1 MKAVCWHGK
10 HDIRVESV
18 PDPIIQHS
26 RDAIIRVTSTAICGS
41 DLHIYDGYIPTME
54 KGDVLGHEFMGIVEE
69 VGKDN
74 TKLKKGDRVIVPF
87 QIACGQCHFCART
100 QTALC
105 DKTNPNHEMMEK
117 LYGQSAAGLFGYSH
131 MYGGYAGGQAVY
143 ARVPCADFGAFK
155 VPPGLSDEQVLFL
168 TDIFPTGFMAAEN
181 CNIEP
186 GQTVAVWG
194 CGPVG
199 QFAIRSAFL
208 LGAGRVIALDNVVER
223 LNLAHEAGA
232 DVIDDE
238 DENVQEILKSMT
250 GGRGPD
256 HCIDAVG
263 MEAHGNTL
271 DALYDRV
278 KVAVMLETDR
288 SHALRAAIFAC
299 AKGGTVSIPGVYGG
313 FLDKFPLGAAFAK
326 GVTLKM
332 GQTNVHRYLPRLL
345 EYIVNGQID
354 PSFVIT
360 HRLGLDEAP
369 DGYKAFHERKD
380 ECIKV
385 VMKPGMTE
393 IPIRVAEAEISA
405 MPQLAV

>member
-1 MKAVCWHGK
+1 MKATCWHGK
-10 HDIRVESV
+10 HDIRVENV
-18 PDPIIQHS
+18 PDPVIQDS
-26 RDAIIRVTSTAICGS
+26 RDAIIRVTTTAICGS

-54 KGDVLGHEFMGIVEE
+54 KGDILGHEFMGVVEE
-69 VGKDN
+69 VGKEN
-74 TKLKKGDRVIVPF
+74 GLKKGDRVIIPF
-87 QIACGQCHFCART
+87 QIACGQCFFCQKM

-105 DKTNPNHEMMEK
+105 DNSNPNAKMMEK
-117 LYGQSAAGLFGYSH
+117 IYGHGAAGLFGYSH
-131 MYGGYAGGQAVY
+131 MYGGYPGGQAEY

-155 VPPGLSDEQVLFL
+155 IPEELTDEQVLFL

-181 CNIEP
+181 CGIEP

-208 LGAGRVIALDNVVER
+208 LGAERVIALDNVPER
-223 LNLAHEAGA
+223 LELARKAGA
-232 DVIDDE
+232 EVLNDE
-238 DENVQEILKSMT
+238 DKDVQEKLKEMT
-250 GGRGPD
+250 NGRGPD

-263 MEAHGNTL
+263 LEAHGATL

-278 KVAVMLETDR
+278 KTAIMLETDR

-326 GVTLKM
+326 GLTLKM

-345 EYIVNGQID
+345 KYIQEGKID
-354 PSFVIT
+354 PSVVIT
-360 HRLGLDEAP
+360 HSIPLTDAAQ
-369 DGYKAFHERKD
+369 GYKTFQEKGDH
-380 ECIKV
+380 CIKV
-385 VMKPGMTE
+385 VMKPHTSNVRTASE
-393 IPIRVAEAEISA
+393 TAPESVA
-405 MPQLAV
+405 V